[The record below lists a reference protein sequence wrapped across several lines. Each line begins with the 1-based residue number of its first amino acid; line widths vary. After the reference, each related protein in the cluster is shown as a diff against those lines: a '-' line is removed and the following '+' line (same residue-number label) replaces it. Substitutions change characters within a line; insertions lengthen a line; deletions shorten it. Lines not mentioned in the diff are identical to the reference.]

1 MLHSIMSTILQKFLG
16 PKKRSKIFDCW
27 SYGDASY
34 HDGSNVYKIAK
45 IMPLENN
52 FGGMIINVMK
62 INMSTWYLG

>member
-27 SYGDASY
+27 SYGDASC